1 MSRSRSHTCLNTL
14 DTDTAPCGIAGDFA
28 GWSDFSA
35 CSSTCPGAI
44 KQKFRDHTCTNSR
57 DVASETCFIPEDN
70 WGTWREWSS
79 CSSTCT
85 GTRSRDRFDLCDNTR
100 DTAVEVCSSQVI
112 GGYGL
117 LGPHAL
123 KLALEVVSQ
132 DQDSIS
138 APTKFKLRNENVAVQ
153 AHGVVGTTGLLAL
166 CHAVVEPKHAPEFTP
181 VLLLIRL

>member
-1 MSRSRSHTCLNTL
+1 VESQEILLAGLTLVPAHQHVPVQSNRSSEITL
-14 DTDTAPCGIAGDFA
+14 AQTAEMLLLKLASFLKTTGAPGENGPPVHQLAQAQEAEIDLIFVITQETLQLKFA
-28 GWSDFSA
+28 
-35 CSSTCPGAI
+35 P
-44 KQKFRDHTCTNSR
+44 
-57 DVASETCFIPEDN
+57 
-70 WGTWREWSS
+70 
-79 CSSTCT
+79 
-85 GTRSRDRFDLCDNTR
+85 
-100 DTAVEVCSSQVI
+100 SQVI
-112 GGYGL
+112 GDYGL

-181 VLLLIRL
+181 ALLLIRL